1 MKVVRQIARTIL
13 LVLLYNIGMIS
24 AYRVLHYYTRNI
36 PLIQTAHLD
45 EVVVVL
51 LTILISAIYIQT
63 NKRYGIKLVKATQFK
78 DRLLG
83 IGYGMIFYSVLS
95 VVMYL
100 IPQAVY
106 IKTDYNVHTT
116 TENIL
121 NIQGYT
127 KIAETHSQ
135 TLTLV
140 FMLLM
145 FVLQIA
151 ILPPL
156 REELLYRGIVFNELA
171 YASPILGMI
180 ASSVYFGASH
190 TTLIQEIYAMF
201 MGFMFVILNFRRRS
215 IRPSIYAHMTI
226 NLLGTCFPVIFA
238 IFNLSWDWKYKT
250 AVFIT
255 GITIIMLV
263 YKKEKSYDNSNSRKD
278 E

>member
-1 MKVVRQIARTIL
+1 MKVVRQIVRTIL

-24 AYRVLHYYTRNI
+24 AYRVLHYYTRNVTF
-36 PLIQTAHLD
+36 IQTAHLD

-63 NKRYGIKLVKATQFK
+63 NKRYGIKFVKATQSK

-83 IGYGMIFYSVLS
+83 IGYGMIFYAVLS
-95 VVMYL
+95 GVMYL
-100 IPQAVY
+100 IPKDVY
-106 IKTDYNVHTT
+106 TKTGYNVHTT

-121 NIQGYT
+121 NIQGYSE
-127 KIAETHSQ
+127 IAETRSQ

-156 REELLYRGIVFNELA
+156 REELLYRGIVFNELG
-171 YASPILGMI
+171 YASPVLGMV

-190 TTLIQEIYAMF
+190 NTLIQEIYAMF
-201 MGFMFVILNFRRRS
+201 MGLMFVVLNFRRRS

-250 AVFIT
+250 VVFIT
-255 GITIIMLV
+255 GIIIIMLV